1 MDAMMMDDNG
11 KGAMIDYGVI
21 VDYVWSDDY
30 KVV

>member
-11 KGAMIDYGVI
+11 KGPMIDDGVI
-21 VDYVWSDDY
+21 VDDVWSNDY